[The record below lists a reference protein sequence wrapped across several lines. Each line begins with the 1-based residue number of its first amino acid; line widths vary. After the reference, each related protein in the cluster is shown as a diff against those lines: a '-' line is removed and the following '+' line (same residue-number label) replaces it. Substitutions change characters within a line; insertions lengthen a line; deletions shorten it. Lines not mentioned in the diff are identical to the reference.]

1 MKISDFFKKRKAGI
15 IHMLSSLL
23 LLMFAAGIGIFLGLK
38 ETNGL
43 QKYIDEAYEYYADSN
58 WVALYNYAEVEDN
71 DFINEYF
78 FEKMA
83 DSLYGEIDGN
93 KLKIGNTV
101 ENEGYAE
108 VELSYDGTD
117 GNSNTW
123 KVRFIE
129 KAERNYLFFHQWKLD
144 VSDMII
150 KDCKVE
156 APAGFTVY
164 VVFSACSSCCT
175 SCTPN
180 SSASV
185 DV

>member
-93 KLKIGNTV
+93 KLKIGNT
-101 ENEGYAE
+101 
-108 VELSYDGTD
+108 
-117 GNSNTW
+117 
-123 KVRFIE
+123 
-129 KAERNYLFFHQWKLD
+129 
-144 VSDMII
+144 M
-150 KDCKVE
+150 
-156 APAGFTVY
+156 
-164 VVFSACSSCCT
+164 
-175 SCTPN
+175 
-180 SSASV
+180 
-185 DV
+185 